1 MRLSLCCACL
11 LLVGA
16 LMARQPS
23 SRASIDGF
31 VTSDFVMALPGAT
44 IGIDSVTGSFHRQT
58 TTDPSGYYLL
68 DDLQQG
74 AYSLW
79 AEVKGYGCILYP
91 QVAVFRGQHTRQDFH
106 FVRPKRPPE
115 GCRPVEKR
123 TGL

>member
-16 LMARQPS
+16 SMARQPN

-31 VTSDFVMALPGAT
+31 VTGDLVTALPGAT
-44 IGIDSVTGSFHRQT
+44 VGIGSVTGSFHRQT
-58 TTDPSGYYLL
+58 TTDPSGYYSL
-68 DDLQQG
+68 DELQQG

-91 QVAVFRGQHTRQDFH
+91 QVAVFRGQHTRQDFR

-115 GCRPVEKR
+115 SCQ
-123 TGL
+123 